1 MPKIIAYLNPA
12 CPWAR
17 GVVDLLEKHQLEF
30 EYRDIIGNPGD
41 YREMVAKSGQD
52 SSPCVEVDGKM
63 LADVGSDE
71 VETLLKERG
80 LIE

>member
-17 GVVDLLEKHQLEF
+17 GVVDLLERNSLEY

-41 YREMVAKSGQD
+41 YREMVAKSGQH
-52 SSPCVEVDGKM
+52 SSPCLEVDGQM
-63 LADVGSDE
+63 LADVGEDE
-71 VETLLKERG
+71 VASCLKERG